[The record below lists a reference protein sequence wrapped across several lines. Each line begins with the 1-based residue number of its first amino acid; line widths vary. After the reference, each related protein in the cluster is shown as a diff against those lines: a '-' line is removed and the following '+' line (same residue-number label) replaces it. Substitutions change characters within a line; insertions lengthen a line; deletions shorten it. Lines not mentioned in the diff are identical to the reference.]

1 MSTTRVAVEAPD
13 GTPAIAVKAKL
24 YGLRGAAPSFS
35 AELMLLHKGV
45 RYRRV
50 NLTPGLHSRMLPARG
65 FSGRTAPAA
74 LLNGDRVQTNRAI
87 ARALDELVPDPP
99 FFPSDPLA
107 RADVEEAE
115 RFCDEVLQHAVRRM
129 ILWSLTRDP
138 DSVRPHPAL
147 GPLSVPRNA
156 WLRGR
161 LMPRVFETYQITDA
175 IVGEDFK
182 ALPVMLDK
190 LDGYVADGVLDCRR
204 LTAADLQI
212 APLIA
217 ALSGIEDLGAEIAW
231 RRIAAL
237 ASRVM
242 PQQPPART

>member
-1 MSTTRVAVEAPD
+1 MGTTTVAAEPSARK
-13 GTPAIAVKAKL
+13 PASAVKAKL
-24 YGLRGAAPSFS
+24 YGLPGAAPSFS

-50 NLTPGLHSRMLPARG
+50 NLIAGLHSRTLPARG
-65 FSGRTAPAA
+65 FPGRTAPAA
-74 LLNGDRVQTNRAI
+74 LLNGHRVQTNRAI

-99 FFPSDPLA
+99 FFPSDSVA

-129 ILWSLTRDP
+129 ILWSLTREP

-147 GPLSVPRNA
+147 GPLAVPRNA
-156 WLRGR
+156 WLRAR
-161 LMPRVFETYQITDA
+161 LMPRVFKTYNITDA
-175 IVGEDFK
+175 IVAEDFG
-182 ALPVMLDK
+182 ALPLMLDK
-190 LDGYVADGVLDCRR
+190 LDGYVADGVLDSRR

-217 ALSGIEDLGAEIAW
+217 ALSGIDDLGAEIAW
-231 RRIAAL
+231 RRVAAM

-242 PQQPPART
+242 PPRPPARM

>member
-1 MSTTRVAVEAPD
+1 MSTTTVGVEAPG

-50 NLTPGLHSRMLPARG
+50 NLIAGLHSRTLPARG
-65 FSGRTAPAA
+65 FPGRTAPAA

-99 FFPSDPLA
+99 FFPADSED

-138 DSVRPHPAL
+138 DSVTPHPAL
-147 GPLSVPRNA
+147 GPLPVPRNA
-156 WLRGR
+156 WLRAR
-161 LMPRVFETYQITDA
+161 VMPRVFRQYRITDA
-175 IVGEDFK
+175 VVRADFE
-182 ALPVMLDK
+182 ALPLMLDK
-190 LDGYVADGVLDCRR
+190 LDGYVADGVLDGRR

-217 ALSGIEDLGAEIAW
+217 ALSGIGDLGAEIAW
-231 RRIAAL
+231 RRVAAL

-242 PQQPPART
+242 PQQAPART

>member
-1 MSTTRVAVEAPD
+1 MASTTIAAEPAT
-13 GTPAIAVKAKL
+13 GTPATAVKAKL
-24 YGLRGAAPSFS
+24 YGLPGAAPSFS

-50 NLTPGLHSRMLPARG
+50 NLIAGLHSRTLPARG
-65 FSGRTAPAA
+65 FPGRTAPAA
-74 LLNGDRVQTNRAI
+74 VLNGERVQTNRAI
-87 ARALDELVPDPP
+87 ARALDELVSDPP
-99 FFPSDPLA
+99 FFPSDPMA

-147 GPLSVPRNA
+147 GPLAVPRNA
-156 WLRGR
+156 WLRAR
-161 LMPRVFETYQITDA
+161 LMPRVFKTYCITGA
-175 IVGEDFK
+175 TVGEDFK

-217 ALSGIEDLGAEIAW
+217 ALSGIDDLGAEIAW
-231 RRIAAL
+231 RRVAAL

-242 PQQPPART
+242 PEQPPARM